1 MFSCSGL
8 SLENTLQS
16 TFLGFFSNCFI
27 FGLIWSLKY
36 KNIGECFLP
45 FPYVLCLLQSK
56 SSGFVSIISIW
67 ICDGQAFSSP
77 LSQKLK
83 SPYLNFFGRDFFS
96 PYLKMYLNVAARNKT
111 KFQPTFV
118 IYPRQTNKTKIDSNE
133 VRLCNCPSPHIS
145 IAIKIPRA
153 ISLQQFFHSAML
165 GWTVDTE

>member
-1 MFSCSGL
+1 MFSFSGL

-16 TFLGFFSNCFI
+16 TFLKFFSNCFI
-27 FGLIWSLKY
+27 FGLIWSLKDQ
-36 KNIGECFLP
+36 NIGECFLP

-56 SSGFVSIISIW
+56 TSGFVSIISIW

-133 VRLCNCPSPHIS
+133 VRLCNCPSSHIS

-153 ISLQQFFHSAML
+153 ISLYNNFSTLQC
-165 GWTVDTE
+165 